1 MNAFVSWSGGK
12 DCMLAMYNFM
22 KNPENRVVSLIN
34 MCDEDGVMSRSHG
47 IKSDLIKLQAL
58 CMGIPIIQ
66 EPIGTNGYEE
76 SFKKAVN
83 SLKEQGINAGVFG
96 DIYLIEHR
104 VWIERVC
111 NDLGVDA
118 IFPLWNRNTTEL
130 IKEFVD
136 FGFKTK
142 VVSVREGFLSDEWLG
157 VDIDNNFISKIL
169 TMPNIDPCAEN
180 GEYHSF
186 VYDGPIFKTPV
197 PIKLGKSYKH
207 DNHYFLELL

>member
-12 DCMLAMYNFM
+12 DCMLAMFNFM
-22 KNPENRVVSLIN
+22 NNPQNRVVSLVN

-47 IKSDLIKLQAL
+47 IKSDLVKLQAL

-66 EPIGTNGYEE
+66 ESIGENGYEE

-96 DIYLIEHR
+96 DIYLVEHR
-104 VWIERVC
+104 VWIEKVC
-111 NDLGVDA
+111 NDLGIEA
-118 IFPLWNRNTTEL
+118 IFPLWNRSTTEL

-142 VVSVREGFLSDEWLG
+142 VVSVHEDFLTEECLG
-157 VDIDNNFISKIL
+157 VDIDNNFISKVL
-169 TMPNIDPCAEN
+169 AMPNIDPCAEN

-186 VYDGPIFKTPV
+186 VYDGPTFKTPV
-197 PIKLGKSYKH
+197 PIKPGRKYKH
-207 DNHYFLELL
+207 ENHYFLELL

>member
-12 DCMLAMYNFM
+12 DCMLAMFNFM
-22 KNPENRVVSLIN
+22 KNHGNRVVSLIN
-34 MCDEDGVMSRSHG
+34 MCDEDGLMSRSHG
-47 IKSDLIKLQAL
+47 IKSDLVKLQAL

-66 EPIGTNGYEE
+66 EPIGENGYEE

-96 DIYLIEHR
+96 DIYLVEHR

-111 NDLGVDA
+111 NDLGIVA
-118 IFPLWNRNTTEL
+118 IFPLWNRSTTEL

-142 VVSVREGFLSDEWLG
+142 VVSVREDFLTEEWLG
-157 VDIDNNFISKIL
+157 VDIDNNFISKVL
-169 TMPNIDPCAEN
+169 AMPNIDPCAEN

-186 VYDGPIFKTPV
+186 VYDGPMFKTPV
-197 PIKLGKSYKH
+197 PIKLGRRYKH

>member
-1 MNAFVSWSGGK
+1 
-12 DCMLAMYNFM
+12 MLAMFNFM
-22 KNPENRVVSLIN
+22 KNPENRVVSLVN

-47 IKSDLIKLQAL
+47 IKSDLVKLQAL

-66 EPIGTNGYEE
+66 EPIGENGYEE

-96 DIYLIEHR
+96 DIYLVEHK

-111 NDLGVDA
+111 NDLGIEA
-118 IFPLWNRNTTEL
+118 IFPLWNRSTTEL
-130 IKEFVD
+130 IREFVD

-142 VVSVREGFLSDEWLG
+142 VVSVREDFLTEEWLG
-157 VDIDNNFISKIL
+157 VDIDNNFISKVL
-169 TMPNIDPCAEN
+169 AMPNIDPCAEN

-186 VYDGPIFKTPV
+186 VYDGPMFKTPV
-197 PIKLGKSYKH
+197 PIKLGRRYKH

>member
-1 MNAFVSWSGGK
+1 
-12 DCMLAMYNFM
+12 MLAMYNFM
-22 KNPENRVVSLIN
+22 KNPENRVVSLVN
-34 MCDEDGVMSRSHG
+34 MCDEDGLMSRSHG

-58 CMGIPIIQ
+58 CMGIPIVQ
-66 EPIGTNGYEE
+66 EPIGKNGYED

-96 DIYLIEHR
+96 DIYLVEHR

-111 NDLGVDA
+111 NDLGIDA

-142 VVSVREGFLSDEWLG
+142 VVSVREDFLTEEWLG

-169 TMPNIDPCAEN
+169 AMPNIDPCAEN

-186 VYDGPIFKTPV
+186 VYDGPTFKTPV
-197 PIKLGKSYKH
+197 PINPGKKYKH

>member
-22 KNPENRVVSLIN
+22 KNPENRVVSLVN

-47 IKSDLIKLQAL
+47 IKSELIKLQAL
-58 CMGIPIIQ
+58 CMGTPIIQ
-66 EPIGTNGYEE
+66 EPIGKNGYEE
-76 SFKKAVN
+76 SFKKAIN
-83 SLKEQGINAGVFG
+83 GLKEQGINAGVFG
-96 DIYLIEHR
+96 DIYLVEHR

-111 NDLGVDA
+111 NDLGIDA
-118 IFPLWNRNTTEL
+118 VFPLWNRSTTEL
-130 IKEFVD
+130 IKEFVN

-142 VVSVREGFLSDEWLG
+142 VVSVHEDFLSEEWLG
-157 VDIDNNFISKIL
+157 VDIDSDFISKIL
-169 TMPNIDPCAEN
+169 AIPDIDPCAEN

-197 PIKLGKSYKH
+197 PINLGKRYNH

>member
-12 DCMLAMYNFM
+12 DCMLAMHNFM

-47 IKSDLIKLQAL
+47 IKSDLIKMQAL
-58 CMGIPIIQ
+58 CMGIPITQ
-66 EPIGTNGYEE
+66 EPIGKNGYEE
-76 SFKKAVN
+76 SFKKAIN
-83 SLKEQGINAGVFG
+83 SLKDQGINAGVFG
-96 DIYLIEHR
+96 DIYLVEHR

-142 VVSVREGFLSDEWLG
+142 VVSVRENFLSEDWLG
-157 VDIDNNFISKIL
+157 LDIDNDFIAKIL
-169 TMPNIDPCAEN
+169 AMPNIDPCAEN

-186 VYDGPIFKTPV
+186 VYDGPTFKTPV
-197 PIKLGKSYKH
+197 PIKFGRRYKH

>member
-1 MNAFVSWSGGK
+1 MKVFVSWSGGK

-22 KNPENRVVSLIN
+22 KNPENRVVSLVN
-34 MCDEDGVMSRSHG
+34 MCDENCMMSRSHG
-47 IKSDLIKLQAL
+47 IKSDLIKRQAL

-66 EPIGTNGYEE
+66 EPIGKNGYEE

-83 SLKEQGINAGVFG
+83 SLKAQGINAGVFG

-111 NDLGVDA
+111 CDLGIDA
-118 IFPLWNRNTTEL
+118 VFPLWSRNTTEL

-142 VVSVREGFLSDEWLG
+142 VVSVREGFLSEEWLG

-169 TMPNIDPCAEN
+169 AMPNIDPCAEN

-197 PIKLGKSYKH
+197 PINLGKRYKH

>member
-1 MNAFVSWSGGK
+1 
-12 DCMLAMYNFM
+12 MLAMFNFM
-22 KNPENRVVSLIN
+22 NNPQNRVVSLVN

-47 IKSDLIKLQAL
+47 IKSDLVKLQAL

-66 EPIGTNGYEE
+66 ESIGENGYEE

-96 DIYLIEHR
+96 DIYLVEHR
-104 VWIERVC
+104 VWIEKVC
-111 NDLGVDA
+111 NDLGIEA
-118 IFPLWNRNTTEL
+118 IFPLWNRSTTEL

-142 VVSVREGFLSDEWLG
+142 VVSVHEDFLTEECLG
-157 VDIDNNFISKIL
+157 VDIDNNFISKVL
-169 TMPNIDPCAEN
+169 AMPNIDPCAEN

-186 VYDGPIFKTPV
+186 VYDGPTFKTPV
-197 PIKLGKSYKH
+197 PIKPGRRYKH

>member
-47 IKSDLIKLQAL
+47 VKSDLIKLQAL
-58 CMGIPIIQ
+58 CMGIPIVQ
-66 EPIGTNGYEE
+66 EPIGKNGYED

-83 SLKEQGINAGVFG
+83 SLKEHGINAGVFG
-96 DIYLIEHR
+96 DIYLVEHR

-111 NDLGVDA
+111 SDLGIDA

-142 VVSVREGFLSDEWLG
+142 VVSVREDFLTEEWLG

-169 TMPNIDPCAEN
+169 AMPNIDPCAEN
-180 GEYHSF
+180 GEYHSL
-186 VYDGPIFKTPV
+186 VYDGPTFKTPV
-197 PIKLGKSYKH
+197 PINPGKKYKH

>member
-12 DCMLAMYNFM
+12 DCMLAMFNFM
-22 KNPENRVVSLIN
+22 NNPQNRVVSLIN

-47 IKSDLIKLQAL
+47 IKSDLVKLQAL

-66 EPIGTNGYEE
+66 EPIGENGYEE

-96 DIYLIEHR
+96 DIYLVEHR

-111 NDLGVDA
+111 NDLGIVA
-118 IFPLWNRNTTEL
+118 IFPLWNRSTTEL

-142 VVSVREGFLSDEWLG
+142 VVSVREDFLTEEWLG
-157 VDIDNNFISKIL
+157 VDIDNNFISKVL
-169 TMPNIDPCAEN
+169 AMPNIDPCAEN

-186 VYDGPIFKTPV
+186 VYDGPTFKTPV
-197 PIKLGKSYKH
+197 PIKLGRRYKH

>member
-12 DCMLAMYNFM
+12 DCMLAMHNFM

-47 IKSDLIKLQAL
+47 IKSDLVKLQAL

-66 EPIGTNGYEE
+66 EPIGENGYEE

-96 DIYLIEHR
+96 DIYLVEHR

-111 NDLGVDA
+111 KDLGIDA
-118 IFPLWNRNTTEL
+118 IFPLWNRSTTEL

-142 VVSVREGFLSDEWLG
+142 IVSVREDFLTEEWLG
-157 VDIDNNFISKIL
+157 VDIDNNFISKVL
-169 TMPNIDPCAEN
+169 AMPNIDPCAEK

-186 VYDGPIFKTPV
+186 VYDGPTFKAPV
-197 PIKLGKSYKH
+197 PIKLGRKYKH
-207 DNHYFLELL
+207 DNLYFLELL